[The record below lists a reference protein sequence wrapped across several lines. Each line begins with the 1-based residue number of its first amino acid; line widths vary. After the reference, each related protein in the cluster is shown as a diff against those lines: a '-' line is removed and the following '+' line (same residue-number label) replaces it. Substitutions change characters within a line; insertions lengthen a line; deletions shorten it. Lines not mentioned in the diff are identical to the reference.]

1 MCRLCQIV
9 LCNLYILLSDITTL
23 EVGHA
28 HHRLLCI
35 HTLIYHLCR
44 RMLMGNV
51 VQFVLNCSKEL
62 SSEIGVGIVVD
73 ACNEDVCHLL
83 IKVTLT
89 TADVPN
95 ALQQLTEIPIA
106 PIVCAM
112 DFCVLPFC
120 RSK

>member
-1 MCRLCQIV
+1 
-9 LCNLYILLSDITTL
+9 
-23 EVGHA
+23 
-28 HHRLLCI
+28 
-35 HTLIYHLCR
+35 
-44 RMLMGNV
+44 MGSI

-83 IKVTLT
+83 IQVALA

-106 PIVCAM
+106 FPFQPVIIQRKPFLDKFTQMLCRPLLCAAEHKFGYVELTIM
-112 DFCVLPFC
+112 
-120 RSK
+120 